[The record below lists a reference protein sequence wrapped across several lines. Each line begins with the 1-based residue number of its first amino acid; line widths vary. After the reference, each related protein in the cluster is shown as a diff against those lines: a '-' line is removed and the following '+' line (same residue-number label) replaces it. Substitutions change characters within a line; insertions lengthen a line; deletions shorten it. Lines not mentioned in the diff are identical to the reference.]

1 MVILPKLLISYFK
14 KDGLGITEKPWCP
27 RAFQTNN
34 NKLKK
39 PRITCLVQVDKPING
54 G

>member
-1 MVILPKLLISYFK
+1 MIIRILT
-14 KDGLGITEKPWCP
+14 LGITEKPRLP
-27 RAFQTNN
+27 EAFPTNN

-39 PRITCLVQVDKPING
+39 PHITCLAQVDEPING